1 MLSSAPP
8 RIWDASCF
16 TDTGSLGHSVTQREL
31 VARTVTVIGLVIVA
45 WILVWFVRQ
54 TVEVLVLLLISS
66 ILAAGFAPLVDFV
79 ERRWRLPGGIRFS
92 RGAAV
97 AILYL
102 GIFAIVGVLLSMI
115 IVPTAR
121 EAAGFAQQFPQFLG
135 RLRQWLVDLR
145 GTWPWLPDLAAMLDR
160 LPSEIPGLTRYG
172 PEAAGVAFRFVGGI
186 AAVITVLVFT
196 FYMLLEGAGMKR
208 AFLGLFPPQDRARVN
223 LVLQRIG
230 TKFGGWLHGQIV
242 LSLSVAVPVAIGLSL
257 IGMPYPFLLAL
268 IAGLG
273 ELIPV
278 VGPALSAAVAI
289 VVALSQPMWR
299 LIAVVIFYIVI
310 MNVEP
315 HILVPRIM
323 SQAIGLSPLL
333 TLIALLSGIKLLGIL
348 GGLLSIP
355 LAAALQVIV
364 SEVIREI
371 EAGPAEPAS
380 LKEPAATAAPGR
392 DSR

>member
-1 MLSSAPP
+1 MPTL
-8 RIWDASCF
+8 
-16 TDTGSLGHSVTQREL
+16 GLGHSVTQREL
-31 VARTVTVIGLVIVA
+31 VARTVTVIGLVILA

-54 TVEVLVLLLISS
+54 TVEVLVLLLIAS

-145 GTWPWLPDLAAMLDR
+145 GTWPWMPDLAAMLDR

-380 LKEPAATAAPGR
+380 LKESAATAAPGR

>member
-1 MLSSAPP
+1 M
-8 RIWDASCF
+8 
-16 TDTGSLGHSVTQREL
+16 
-31 VARTVTVIGLVIVA
+31 
-45 WILVWFVRQ
+45 
-54 TVEVLVLLLISS
+54 
-66 ILAAGFAPLVDFV
+66 
-79 ERRWRLPGGIRFS
+79 
-92 RGAAV
+92 
-97 AILYL
+97 
-102 GIFAIVGVLLSMI
+102 
-115 IVPTAR
+115 
-121 EAAGFAQQFPQFLG
+121 
-135 RLRQWLVDLR
+135 
-145 GTWPWLPDLAAMLDR
+145 PDLAAMLDR

-380 LKEPAATAAPGR
+380 LKESAATAAPGR

>member
-1 MLSSAPP
+1 
-8 RIWDASCF
+8 
-16 TDTGSLGHSVTQREL
+16 VTQREL

-92 RGAAV
+92 RGAAI

-102 GIFAIVGVLLSMI
+102 GILAIVGGLLSGI

-121 EAAGFAQQFPQFLG
+121 EAAGFAQQLPEFLEH
-135 RLRQWLVDLR
+135 LRQWLVDLR
-145 GTWPWLPDLAAMLDR
+145 GTRPWLPDLAAMLDH
-160 LPSEIPGLTRYG
+160 LPSQISGLTRYG

-186 AAVITVLVFT
+186 AAVITVLVFA
-196 FYMLLEGAGMKR
+196 FYMLLEGAGLKR
-208 AFLGLFPPQDRARVN
+208 AFLRLFPNQDRARVN
-223 LVLQRIG
+223 LVLQRIE
-230 TKFGGWLHGQIV
+230 TKFSGWLRGQIV

-278 VGPALSAAVAI
+278 VGPALSGAVAI
-289 VVALSQPMWR
+289 LVALSQPMWR

-310 MNVEP
+310 TNVET

-333 TLIALLSGIKLLGIL
+333 TLIALLSGIKLMGIL

-364 SEVIREI
+364 SEVVREI
-371 EAGPAEPAS
+371 ETGSAEPPS
-380 LKEPAATAAPGR
+380 LKEPAAAAAPGH